1 MLASKVEQDAS
12 YESYF
17 NEGDDTYEAYQKYL
31 DDFGS
36 DEVSYIGYEIPEL
49 EHGVWNVEAMAAL
62 IELTEALEDEVPFVY
77 EVTSLANAEFTL
89 GTDEG
94 LEVTRIRD
102 EWPLTQ
108 EELLLRREAY
118 LKKPLLVG
126 GIVNQDA
133 SFAAI
138 LIEMDRTSTDPPD
151 EIIWDPKKP
160 ADDLENLYPQV
171 SDAKIME
178 ILARPEF
185 ADYRFFPSGD
195 VALNAFFNRVL
206 VVEPAKL
213 MAISL
218 VLISV
223 LQLIAFRSFVGVAA
237 PLVVLVLTALSTVA
251 FMVLVGFKIGIS
263 FSATPTLL
271 MVIGVAY
278 CVHVLSE
285 FRVQMAALG
294 DRRAAL
300 VKTMSLVGLPSLL
313 TAVTTAVGFASM
325 AFVPIRTM
333 AEGAIYQSFGV
344 MAAYF
349 FSVTVLLSALSFGT
363 RAPGRPNDRGR
374 DPADDREQRLRD
386 PGARPDRVH
395 QHHYRYALLIG
406 FAVFTLACIY
416 GSTRV
421 VVDSNWLA
429 DFWDESEV
437 RVNVVKVDDEMGGM
451 SNIIFLFD
459 GGHDEAIKEP
469 SVLREIER
477 LQDLALEDEWLVR
490 KTYSIVDIVKDL
502 NQSFHAD
509 DPAHHRI
516 PDTREEVA
524 QYLLL
529 YESSGGEEAA
539 ELVSPD
545 YRVASLEL
553 RVRVGRI
560 VHMAELIDR
569 LDASVAAAPLEKTE
583 TTLTGIGALW
593 LKLTNYIVSSQVQGF
608 GLALLVVTI
617 VMVALFRSIPIGLIA
632 MIPNLVPVLLAL
644 GAMGLFDITLDYN
657 KATIASIALGIA
669 VDDTIHLMS
678 RFRLEFGIHRSYEV
692 ALRAAMQDV
701 GRAVVHTSV
710 ALVLGFL
717 VLTMSELRSQAFYG
731 ILLAAA
737 LTTALIADLFLLPPL
752 VLWLKPFGPEQERTK
767 QAPALEAAREAA

>member
-1 MLASKVEQDAS
+1 M
-12 YESYF
+12 
-17 NEGDDTYEAYQKYL
+17 
-31 DDFGS
+31 
-36 DEVSYIGYEIPEL
+36 
-49 EHGVWNVEAMAAL
+49 
-62 IELTEALEDEVPFVY
+62 
-77 EVTSLANAEFTL
+77 
-89 GTDEG
+89 
-94 LEVTRIRD
+94 
-102 EWPLTQ
+102 
-108 EELLLRREAY
+108 
-118 LKKPLLVG
+118 
-126 GIVNQDA
+126 
-133 SFAAI
+133 
-138 LIEMDRTSTDPPD
+138 
-151 EIIWDPKKP
+151 
-160 ADDLENLYPQV
+160 
-171 SDAKIME
+171 
-178 ILARPEF
+178 
-185 ADYRFFPSGD
+185 
-195 VALNAFFNRVL
+195 L
-206 VVEPAKL
+206 VVEPATL

-218 VLISV
+218 LLISV

-237 PLVVLVLTALSTVA
+237 PLVVLVLTALMTVA
-251 FMVLVGFKIGIS
+251 FMVVFGYKIGIS

-349 FSVTVLLSALSFGT
+349 FSVTVLLAALSFGPRAPKRSDAADAILPTIESGGFAT
-363 RAPGRPNDRGR
+363 RALDRIASINITHR
-374 DPADDREQRLRD
+374 F
-386 PGARPDRVH
+386 
-395 QHHYRYALLIG
+395 ALLIG
-406 FAVFTLACIY
+406 FAVFTLACIV

-429 DFWDESEV
+429 DFWEGSEV

-451 SNIIFLFD
+451 SNIIYLFD

-469 SVLREIER
+469 AVLREIER

-553 RVRVGRI
+553 RIRVGRI

-569 LDASVAAAPLEKTE
+569 LDAALVEKPLEKTE
-583 TTLTGIGALW
+583 LTLTGIGALW

-608 GLALLVVTI
+608 GLALVAVTI

-644 GAMGLFDITLDYN
+644 GAMGFFDITLDYN

-752 VLWLKPFGPEQERTK
+752 VLWLKPFGPEQERTT
-767 QAPALEAAREAA
+767 QAPAQEAAREAA